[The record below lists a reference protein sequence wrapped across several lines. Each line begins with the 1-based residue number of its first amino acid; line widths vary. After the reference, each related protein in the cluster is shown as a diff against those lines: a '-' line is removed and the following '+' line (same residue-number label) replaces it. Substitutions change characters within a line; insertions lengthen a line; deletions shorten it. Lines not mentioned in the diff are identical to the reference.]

1 MAEPASRTCK
11 HCRHPRGAPRGC
23 PFLLHPISASHFSCC
38 PLLLLPIPSRQREAP
53 RGTGWGSR
61 FQLPRSPRGAQG
73 SARPRREERSSRGTP
88 GRESPELP
96 RAESSAPGHPL
107 PPSIPPG
114 WNLGARLAPL
124 PPPPKPGALL
134 GGASTVSKLSP
145 PSPSTKPEAR
155 KDKNVVEVKSDKL
168 AEEAGLLQG
177 ANGER
182 GPTADQVGPGGP
194 AGHGGV
200 GQGWERSRGAQGVP
214 EVTLLSSPSA
224 PHPAWAP

>member
-11 HCRHPRGAPRGC
+11 HCRRPRGAPRGC
-23 PFLLHPISASHFSCC
+23 PFLLHPISPAAPAPASHPITPSGGTRGHGVGVS
-38 PLLLLPIPSRQREAP
+38 LPASPQPPGCAGLSPSTQGGEEQPRDPWQGEPRASQSRILSPWAP
-53 RGTGWGSR
+53 SAPEHPPGMESG
-61 FQLPRSPRGAQG
+61 G
-73 SARPRREERSSRGTP
+73 SAGP
-88 GRESPELP
+88 
-96 RAESSAPGHPL
+96 A
-107 PPSIPPG
+107 
-114 WNLGARLAPL
+114 

-182 GPTADQVGPGGP
+182 GPAADQVGPGGP